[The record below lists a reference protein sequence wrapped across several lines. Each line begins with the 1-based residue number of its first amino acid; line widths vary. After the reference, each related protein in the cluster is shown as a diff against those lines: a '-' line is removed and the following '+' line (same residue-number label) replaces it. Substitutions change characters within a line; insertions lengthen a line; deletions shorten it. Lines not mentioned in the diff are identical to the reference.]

1 MSGTDK
7 LQIRLQR
14 EVSELST
21 SITTLLDGFKKLRN
35 PLVESREKVPQATSQ
50 LDKISAQTEAAAHQM
65 LDMIEKIIEREEDVV
80 SSLGQFKEYAQS
92 GKTDKIVSE
101 VDGVIE
107 KANINLNDAFMIMD
121 ALQFQD
127 ITSQQ
132 MDHAATLLEEVE
144 GKLHGILSDLGAK
157 DLESLS
163 AEPEK
168 KKVRAF
174 DPHADFSDKKT
185 DQQEIDNMF
194 NQSDGER
201 EIDYSTHVK

>member
-7 LQIRLQR
+7 LQIRLQK
-14 EVSELST
+14 EVAELST
-21 SITTLLDGFKKLRN
+21 SIATLLDGFNKLRN
-35 PLVESREKVPQATSQ
+35 PIVESRHKVPQATNQ
-50 LDKISAQTEAAAHQM
+50 LDKISEQTEAAAHRM
-65 LDMIEKIIEREEDVV
+65 LDMVEKITEREGDIIK
-80 SSLGQFKEYAQS
+80 SLGQFKEYAQS
-92 GKTDKIVSE
+92 NQTEKILSL

-144 GKLHGILSDLGAK
+144 GKLHGILADLGTN
-157 DLESLS
+157 DNES
-163 AEPEK
+163 ANTVPKK

-174 DPHADFSDKKT
+174 DPHAEFSDKQT
-185 DQQEIDNMF
+185 NQQEIDNMF
-194 NQSDGER
+194 DHTEDKQEVDC
-201 EIDYSTHVK
+201 STNVK

>member
-7 LQIRLQR
+7 LRIRIQ
-14 EVSELST
+14 EEISGLST
-21 SITTLLDGFKKLRN
+21 SIATLLDEFNKLRN
-35 PLVESREKVPQATSQ
+35 PLAESREKVPQATSQ
-50 LDKISAQTEAAAHQM
+50 LDKISEQTEAAAHQM
-65 LDMIEKIIEREEDVV
+65 LDMVEKITEREGDII

-92 GKTDKIVSE
+92 GQTDKILSE
-101 VDGVIE
+101 VDGVVE
-107 KANINLNDAFMIMD
+107 KANVNLNDAFMIMD

-144 GKLHGILSDLGAK
+144 GKLHGILSDLGTK
-157 DLESLS
+157 DAESLS
-163 AEPEK
+163 TVPEK

-174 DPHADFSDKKT
+174 DPHADFIDKKT

-194 NQSDGER
+194 GQPDDKQEVDCN
-201 EIDYSTHVK
+201 THVE

>member
-7 LQIRLQR
+7 LQIRLQK

-21 SITTLLDGFKKLRN
+21 SIATLLDGFNKLRN
-35 PLVESREKVPQATSQ
+35 PIVESRQKVPQATNQ
-50 LDKISAQTEAAAHQM
+50 LDKISEQTEAAAHRM
-65 LDMIEKIIEREEDVV
+65 LDMVEKITEREGDII

-92 GKTDKIVSE
+92 NQPDNILSE
-101 VDGVIE
+101 IDGVIE
-107 KANINLNDAFMIMD
+107 KANVNLNDAFMIMD

-144 GKLHGILSDLGAK
+144 GKLHGILADLGTNDNDSVRTA
-157 DLESLS
+157 S
-163 AEPEK
+163 EK

-174 DPHADFSDKKT
+174 DPHADFSDKQT
-185 DQQEIDNMF
+185 NQQEIDNMF
-194 NQSDGER
+194 DHTEGKQEVDC
-201 EIDYSTHVK
+201 STNVK